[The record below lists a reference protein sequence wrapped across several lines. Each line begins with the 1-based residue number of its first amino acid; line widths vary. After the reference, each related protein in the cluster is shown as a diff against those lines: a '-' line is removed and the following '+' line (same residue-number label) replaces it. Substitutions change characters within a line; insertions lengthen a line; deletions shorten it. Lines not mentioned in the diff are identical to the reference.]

1 MSEIVQLPR
10 DDESSS
16 ATQPRVAADSAA
28 ENPGG
33 VLRRARE
40 AQGLSIDDV
49 AEILRYSPRQ
59 IEFIETDAYDRLP
72 GATAARGFVRG
83 YAKLL
88 KVDPTPLLAV
98 LDSDVPKQVTD
109 IRAPSNIGSASD
121 DAEADAVS
129 LRSLGIVALIV
140 VVLAAAIYWLT
151 QADEGNINQ
160 TAQSET
166 AVVVVESPATSNMP
180 AAVAPATGTD
190 FATSLP
196 SESLPPSTSSAAADA
211 QVVAAPELVLE
222 FDELSWVEVRDASQ
236 SVILV
241 GEFSKG
247 ARQVLTGK
255 MPMYLWIG
263 RASAVRA
270 SYRGA
275 PLDLKTSSREDVARL
290 TIE

>member
-1 MSEIVQLPR
+1 MNEIVQLPA
-10 DDESSS
+10 DDE
-16 ATQPRVAADSAA
+16 PPLVAEASTTADLGPA
-28 ENPGG
+28 NPGA

-49 AEILRYSPRQ
+49 AEILRYSSRQ

-88 KVDPTPLLAV
+88 KVDATPLLAA
-98 LDSDVPKQVTD
+98 LENDVPKQVTD

-121 DAEADAVS
+121 ETDADAVS
-129 LRSLGIVALIV
+129 LRSLGIAALIALG
-140 VVLAAAIYWLT
+140 LAAAIYWLT
-151 QADEGNINQ
+151 QSDEGNISRA
-160 TAQSET
+160 TKAEVPSAIVEPAQSTNTGPQVPNAGE
-166 AVVVVESPATSNMP
+166 AYSAS
-180 AAVAPATGTD
+180 AP
-190 FATSLP
+190 L
-196 SESLPPSTSSAAADA
+196 SESLPPGSSVAVEA
-211 QVVAAPELVLE
+211 QASVNAELVLD

-247 ARQVLTGK
+247 ARQALTGK
-255 MPMYLWIG
+255 TPLYLWIG

-270 SYRGA
+270 SYRGVA
-275 PLDLKTSSREDVARL
+275 LDLKTNSRENVARL
-290 TIE
+290 MIE

>member
-1 MSEIVQLPR
+1 MSDIVQLPA
-10 DDESSS
+10 DNDASSVAEPS
-16 ATQPRVAADSAA
+16 APAQGAD
-28 ENPGG
+28 NPGA
-33 VLRRARE
+33 VLRHARE

-59 IEFIETDAYDRLP
+59 IEFIEADAYDRLP

-88 KVDPTPLLAV
+88 KIDPAPLLTA

-129 LRSLGIVALIV
+129 LRSLAIVALIV
-140 VVLAAAIYWLT
+140 LVLAAAIYWLT
-151 QADEGNINQ
+151 QTDESNINQ
-160 TAQSET
+160 TAQSE
-166 AVVVVESPATSNMP
+166 V
-180 AAVAPATGTD
+180 
-190 FATSLP
+190 
-196 SESLPPSTSSAAADA
+196 PSTIVEPVTATNAAPVVGADSTTPTPGENAQSPGSSAADGQAS
-211 QVVAAPELVLE
+211 AAPELVLE
-222 FDELSWVEVRDASQ
+222 FDDLSWVEVRDASQ

-247 ARQVLTGK
+247 ARQVLTGNR
-255 MPMYLWIG
+255 PFHLWIG

-275 PLDLKTSSREDVARL
+275 PLDLKISSREDVARL